1 LEPTVGAKWVE
12 LLKEIAPHITRIAVV
27 FKPETSPYSALAVRY
42 MEAAAR
48 KLDVELT
55 VARIQDAAEI
65 ETVMTRLS
73 GEVGWG
79 LILPPDS
86 FTAFRHALVVEQAA
100 RLRLPAIYSGRVFAD
115 EGGLAT
121 YGVDGVDQWRQTAVY
136 VDRILRGEKP
146 ADLPVQQP
154 TKFELVINM
163 KTAKA
168 LGLTI
173 PETLLATADE
183 VIQ

>member
-1 LEPTVGAKWVE
+1 
-12 LLKEIAPHITRIAVV
+12 V

-48 KLDVELT
+48 KLGVELA
-55 VARIQDAAEI
+55 VALIQDTAEI

-73 GEVGWG
+73 GEAGCG

-86 FTAFRHALVVEQAA
+86 FTARHHTLVVEQAT
-100 RLRLPAIYSGRVFAD
+100 RFRLPAIYSAGAFVN
-115 EGGLAT
+115 EGGLAF

-154 TKFELVINM
+154 TKFWFAINL

-173 PETLLATADE
+173 PETLLATADK